1 MKEESLLLLS
11 DLQKLINQVVLIDYT
26 IIILGGERM
35 TDSEK
40 LDLLLSQMKAM
51 NERME
56 MRMDSVELQIKS
68 TERNLKNQ
76 IMKSESLI
84 LDEVERV
91 HVILDDHIHDTKKHT
106 A

>member
-1 MKEESLLLLS
+1 
-11 DLQKLINQVVLIDYT
+11 
-26 IIILGGERM
+26 M

-51 NERME
+51 NERMNNFE

-91 HVILDDHIHDTKKHT
+91 HMILDDHIHDTKKHT

>member
-1 MKEESLLLLS
+1 
-11 DLQKLINQVVLIDYT
+11 
-26 IIILGGERM
+26 M

-51 NERME
+51 NERMNNFE

>member
-1 MKEESLLLLS
+1 
-11 DLQKLINQVVLIDYT
+11 
-26 IIILGGERM
+26 M

-51 NERME
+51 NERMNNFE

-76 IMKSESLI
+76 IMKSESL
-84 LDEVERV
+84 LHDEVERV

>member
-1 MKEESLLLLS
+1 M
-11 DLQKLINQVVLIDYT
+11 
-26 IIILGGERM
+26 M
-35 TDSEK
+35 DSEK

-51 NERME
+51 NERMNNFE

>member
-1 MKEESLLLLS
+1 
-11 DLQKLINQVVLIDYT
+11 
-26 IIILGGERM
+26 M

-40 LDLLLSQMKAM
+40 LDLLIVQMQAM
-51 NERME
+51 NGRMGGLE
-56 MRMDSVELQIKS
+56 TQMDGLEKRMDGMELQIRS

>member
-1 MKEESLLLLS
+1 
-11 DLQKLINQVVLIDYT
+11 
-26 IIILGGERM
+26 M

-51 NERME
+51 NERMNNFE
-56 MRMDSVELQIKS
+56 MRMNSVELQIKS

-91 HVILDDHIHDTKKHT
+91 HMILDDHIHDTKKHT

>member
-1 MKEESLLLLS
+1 
-11 DLQKLINQVVLIDYT
+11 
-26 IIILGGERM
+26 M

-40 LDLLLSQMKAM
+40 LDLLIVQMQAM
-51 NERME
+51 NGQMGNLEKQMGNLE
-56 MRMDSVELQIKS
+56 KQVGGLEKRMDGMELQIRS

-76 IMKSESLI
+76 IMRSESLI

-91 HVILDDHIHDTKKHT
+91 HVILDDHIHDTKRHT

>member
-1 MKEESLLLLS
+1 
-11 DLQKLINQVVLIDYT
+11 
-26 IIILGGERM
+26 M
-35 TDSEK
+35 TESEK

>member
-1 MKEESLLLLS
+1 
-11 DLQKLINQVVLIDYT
+11 
-26 IIILGGERM
+26 M

-40 LDLLLSQMKAM
+40 LDLLIVQMQAM
-51 NERME
+51 NGQIGNLEKQMGNLE
-56 MRMDSVELQIKS
+56 KRMDSMEIRMDGMELQIRS

-76 IMKSESLI
+76 IMRSESLI

-91 HVILDDHIHDTKKHT
+91 PVILDAHIHDTKRHT

>member
-1 MKEESLLLLS
+1 
-11 DLQKLINQVVLIDYT
+11 
-26 IIILGGERM
+26 M

-40 LDLLLSQMKAM
+40 LDLLIVQMQAM
-51 NERME
+51 NGQIGNLEI
-56 MRMDSVELQIKS
+56 RMDGMELQIRS

-76 IMKSESLI
+76 IMRSESLI

-91 HVILDDHIHDTKKHT
+91 HVILDDHIHDTKRHT

>member
-1 MKEESLLLLS
+1 
-11 DLQKLINQVVLIDYT
+11 
-26 IIILGGERM
+26 M

-40 LDLLLSQMKAM
+40 LDLLIVQMQAM
-51 NERME
+51 NGRMGG
-56 MRMDSVELQIKS
+56 MELQIRS

>member
-1 MKEESLLLLS
+1 
-11 DLQKLINQVVLIDYT
+11 
-26 IIILGGERM
+26 M

-76 IMKSESLI
+76 IMKSESLV

>member
-1 MKEESLLLLS
+1 
-11 DLQKLINQVVLIDYT
+11 
-26 IIILGGERM
+26 M

>member
-1 MKEESLLLLS
+1 
-11 DLQKLINQVVLIDYT
+11 
-26 IIILGGERM
+26 M

-40 LDLLLSQMKAM
+40 LDLLIVQMQAM
-51 NERME
+51 NGQIGNLEKQMGNLE
-56 MRMDSVELQIKS
+56 KRMDSMEIRMDGMELQIRS

-76 IMKSESLI
+76 IMRSESLI

-91 HVILDDHIHDTKKHT
+91 HVILDDHIHDTKRHT

>member
-1 MKEESLLLLS
+1 
-11 DLQKLINQVVLIDYT
+11 
-26 IIILGGERM
+26 
-35 TDSEK
+35 
-40 LDLLLSQMKAM
+40 MKAM
-51 NERME
+51 NERMNNFE

>member
-1 MKEESLLLLS
+1 M
-11 DLQKLINQVVLIDYT
+11 
-26 IIILGGERM
+26 M
-35 TDSEK
+35 DSEK
-40 LDLLLSQMKAM
+40 FDLLLSQMKAM
-51 NERME
+51 NERMNNFE

>member
-1 MKEESLLLLS
+1 
-11 DLQKLINQVVLIDYT
+11 
-26 IIILGGERM
+26 M
-35 TDSEK
+35 TDSE
-40 LDLLLSQMKAM
+40 LLQAIYKDMQGMKSDM
-51 NERME
+51 QGMKQ
-56 MRMDSVELQIKS
+56 RMDGLELQIKS

-91 HVILDDHIHDTKKHT
+91 RMILDDHIHDKSKHT

>member
-1 MKEESLLLLS
+1 
-11 DLQKLINQVVLIDYT
+11 
-26 IIILGGERM
+26 M

-40 LDLLLSQMKAM
+40 LDLLIVQMQAM
-51 NERME
+51 NGQIGNLEKQMGSME
-56 MRMDSVELQIKS
+56 MRMDGLEKRMDSIEIRMDGMELQIRS

-76 IMKSESLI
+76 IMRSESLI

-91 HVILDDHIHDTKKHT
+91 HVILDDHIHDTKRHT